1 MLLRKFIFVNW
12 GNIPHTEFELGPVNL
27 LSGGNGSGKTT
38 AADAIQTI
46 LTAAHDNL
54 FSYNPGQDE
63 STQRSRGKQVR
74 TLASYVLGCDD
85 GSYARP
91 EGAIGYLA
99 AVFDTTQGESGERF
113 TAVIGSQAHVD
124 RSGSQPVARLDEQM
138 FLIVPGEAL
147 SLGDFVKEYPDGR
160 HVVPLAQCHK
170 LLATR
175 LGARQIEKFDT
186 KRGYLCRLYGA
197 LRGKRTAVSEREAMH
212 AARAFSRF
220 MAYKPVNSIHEFVAQ
235 DILEKRDQGEVIRN
249 VSALLK
255 TIHGM
260 EQEARSLRE
269 SLQRLDGA
277 NRAAQIYIDGWQDCT
292 TRAYISARSQ
302 WLAEQQRYLD
312 AKQRQQQLRGE
323 LEANARE
330 REALDARDTQ
340 LEAAWIELAARRQG
354 IPALA
359 GKDQLEQQRAL
370 LSRQLAEHGAALAHA
385 EHRRSGN
392 QRAAQALLAAIR
404 QGALGP
410 QRSSTSLLAPLQQVQ
425 DSETLAIGDL
435 QSFLVKDFV
444 DDSPLEAHLPD
455 ALAIERA
462 HDQLLQWLIGSPEQ
476 PGWRDT
482 LAQNAREAQQEQQA
496 LERRLR
502 DKQQEIEQ
510 ISQQRASYP
519 AGVRA
524 ALEAIRREL
533 PEAEPAVLCDFVEV
547 SNHHWQ
553 SAIEGYIG
561 QARFSILVRPE
572 WEAEAIRLVR
582 RLPPQQRA
590 RVIQGSQAQRDAER
604 VNLARDSIV
613 QLMRFHHPVAEA
625 FIAASYGSVSQ
636 VDNADELRHSRRGL
650 TADGMGSANYAMFR
664 CDLPDGELVFGQG
677 ARQRARDAKLHEV
690 EQLQQTL
697 GAAAERQRQAQALA
711 DSARQIEP
719 PGYARAVEQLLQC
732 QRQLRAVEN
741 SLERLDLSDGQAME
755 DEIEQTRQQRDALGR
770 QRSALDRS
778 GGALQEQLKR
788 ADADVA
794 RLAEAQEQR
803 LEEQDRCEEALKALA
818 LSWPEFKVDERLQW
832 ADREAAVTS
841 PALAEAH
848 AITAQDAL
856 KSQLY
861 DLSRSLD
868 EHNRQ
873 CRAGDS
879 IACLLDLKRRPDAAL
894 FAEVCQLQ
902 QDIER
907 VASRL
912 RHNVLATREQD
923 LARLRQQFDHT
934 FISDFC
940 HSIQRLVHEGKSR
953 LEELNRELEHH
964 RFGTDRERYRFTWD
978 WLPEFREYWQF
989 FEALNALGNQ
999 SEGAS
1004 LFEQGL
1010 PASALQT
1017 RDRLLEML
1025 LSGDEQH
1032 AMRELERISD
1042 YRNYRRYDILKEVDG
1057 KEPIS
1062 LSQYGTGSGGQLE
1075 TPFYI
1080 IRAAA
1085 ITSAF
1090 RFNEG
1095 DTHLRM
1101 VLVDEAFSK
1110 MDEARSR
1117 EVLGYLTRTQ
1127 GLQVCFVMPSSKAG
1141 VFFDAISHEFL
1152 FVKAPLPP
1160 SERNGELRTRVYVD
1174 RKVCKQEKIQALWA
1188 DHRRTIRHQHGF
1200 DFLDEVNDTPTA
1212 QGQNPQA
1219 TLAET

>member
-12 GNIPHTEFELGPVNL
+12 GNIPNTEFELGPVNL

-99 AVFDTTQGESGERF
+99 AVFDATQGESGERF
-113 TAVIGSQAHVD
+113 TAVIGSQAHVE
-124 RSGSQPVARLDEQM
+124 RSGSHPVAKLDEQLFM
-138 FLIVPGEAL
+138 IVPGEAL
-147 SLGDFVKEYPDGR
+147 SLSDFVKDYLDGR
-160 HVVPLAQCHK
+160 HVMPLSQCYK
-170 LLATR
+170 LLTTR
-175 LGARQIEKFDT
+175 LGAREVEKFDT

-277 NRAAQIYIDGWQDCT
+277 HNAAQIYIDGWQDCT

-323 LEANARE
+323 LEANGRE
-330 REALDARDTQ
+330 REALDARDAQ

-354 IPALA
+354 VPALA
-359 GKDQLEQQRAL
+359 SKDQLEQQRAQ
-370 LSRQLAEHGAALAHA
+370 LSRQLAERGAALAQA
-385 EHRRSGN
+385 EHRRANN
-392 QRAAQALLAAIR
+392 QRAANTLLQALR
-404 QGALGP
+404 QGNLGP
-410 QRSSTSLLAPLQQVQ
+410 QRSTSNLQSLLQKVH
-425 DSETLAIGDL
+425 DSESMSIRDL

-455 ALAIERA
+455 ALGIERA
-462 HDQLLQWLIGSPEQ
+462 HDHLLQALIGSPEQ

-482 LAQNAREAQQEQQA
+482 LNHAARDALQEQQN

-519 AGVRA
+519 PGVRA
-524 ALEAIRREL
+524 ALEAIRRDL
-533 PEAEPAVLCDFVEV
+533 PESEPAVLCDFVEV
-547 SNHHWQ
+547 THPQWQ

-582 RLPPQQRA
+582 RLPPQHRA
-590 RVIQGSQAQRDAER
+590 RVIQGSQAQKDAER
-604 VNLARDSIV
+604 INIPRDSVV

-625 FIAASYGSVSQ
+625 FIAASYGNVSQ
-636 VDNADELRHSRRGL
+636 VDSAEQLKHSRRGL

-690 EQLQQTL
+690 EQLQH
-697 GAAAERQRQAQALA
+697 AVAVASERQRQAQALA
-711 DSARQIEP
+711 DHARLIAP
-719 PGYARAVEQLLQC
+719 PGYAEAVEQLLQC
-732 QRQLRAVEN
+732 QRQLRTVEN

-755 DEIEQTRQQRDALGR
+755 DEIDQTRQQREALAR
-770 QRSALDRS
+770 QRSELDRS

-794 RLAEAQEQR
+794 RLAEAQELR
-803 LEEQDRCEEALKALA
+803 LEEQERCEQALNALA
-818 LSWPEFKVDERLQW
+818 LSWPDFKVDERLQW
-832 ADREAAVTS
+832 ADQEAAVTS

-861 DLSRSLD
+861 DLTRSLE

-873 CRAGDS
+873 CRVGDS
-879 IACLLDLKRRPDAAL
+879 IACQLDLKRRPDAEL
-894 FAEVCQLQ
+894 FGEVCQLQ
-902 QDIER
+902 QEVDRI
-907 VASRL
+907 ASRL
-912 RHNVLATREQD
+912 RHNVLANREQD
-923 LARLRQQFDHT
+923 LSRLRQQFDHT

-964 RFGTDRERYRFTWD
+964 RFGTDQERYRFTWD
-978 WLPEFREYWQF
+978 WLPEFYEYWQF
-989 FEALNALGNQ
+989 FEAITALGNQ
-999 SEGAS
+999 PEGAS

-1010 PASALQT
+1010 SASARQT
-1017 RDRLLEML
+1017 RDRLLDML

-1152 FVKAPLPP
+1152 FVKAPLPA

-1174 RKVCKQEKIQALWA
+1174 RKVCNQEKIQALWA

-1200 DFLDEVNDTPTA
+1200 DFLDEVNDSGASSA
-1212 QGQNPQA
+1212 QNVVHA
-1219 TLAET
+1219 SAEA